1 MAMTIML
8 LAETIA
14 KTIKH
19 DEESCHVIQNIIFTT
34 LFSAAISLFFFLQ
47 QVSANLTISLW
58 EKHASHSTLIKILLS
73 YVFAKSMLI
82 FSFICDNFTLQNI
95 VD

>member
-8 LAETIA
+8 LAKTIA

-19 DEESCHVIQNIIFTT
+19 DEESCHVIQQYDFHHIIFCCC
-34 LFSAAISLFFFLQ
+34 LFVFFLQ
-47 QVSANLTISLW
+47 VAANLTISLR

-73 YVFAKSMLI
+73 YVFAKSVLI
-82 FSFICDNFTLQNI
+82 FSFICDYFTLQNI